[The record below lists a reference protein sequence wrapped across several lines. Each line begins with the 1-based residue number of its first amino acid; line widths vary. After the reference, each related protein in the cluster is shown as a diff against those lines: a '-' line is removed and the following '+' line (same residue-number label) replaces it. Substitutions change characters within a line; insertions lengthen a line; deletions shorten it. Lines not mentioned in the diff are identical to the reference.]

1 MSTVS
6 CEVCSP
12 VIISTPFCM
21 GTGFMKC
28 VLMTLEGAERSVGSE
43 EVEAAM
49 RVIDID
55 EVFVARIA

>member
-1 MSTVS
+1 
-6 CEVCSP
+6 
-12 VIISTPFCM
+12 
-21 GTGFMKC
+21 
-28 VLMTLEGAERSVGSE
+28 MTLEGAERSVGSE